1 MQRSSIIA
9 TVIAAGGVLI
19 AGSVASVAVIN
30 AASSSQ
36 SDSETIQLVAA
47 GSTSAPSAQATAAAP
62 SQAASAAAALPTMEA
77 SALPEL
83 PTVEQ
88 PAEQAAVVQAAPA
101 TSTKAASKPAAS
113 QKSRD
118 DSTPS
123 PSAES
128 VAAVSVEQARSI
140 VLKQGDG
147 TGVVSTSKQSHQGY
161 STWAVR
167 IARANGE
174 ELTGYV
180 DRVSG
185 VVVDWSVNKE
195 ATPVAQPTPSASE
208 DDDREDDSD
217 SEDSDSEDS
226 DSEDDHSGSDDH
238 DEDDD

>member
-36 SDSETIQLVAA
+36 PDSETIQLVAA
-47 GSTSAPSAQATAAAP
+47 GSTATPSPEAAPNGP
-62 SQAASAAAALPTMEA
+62 SQAASPAAALPTIEA
-77 SALPEL
+77 STLPDL
-83 PTVEQ
+83 PTVDQ
-88 PAEQAAVVQAAPA
+88 PTGQVAAVQAAPS
-101 TSTKAASKPAAS
+101 TSGKTASRPAASKES
-113 QKSRD
+113 GD
-118 DSTPS
+118 DSKSS
-123 PSAES
+123 PSAEP
-128 VAAVSVEQARSI
+128 AATVSADQARSI

-147 TGVVSTSKQSHQGY
+147 VTVVSTSKGSHQGY

-180 DRVSG
+180 DRASG

-195 ATPVAQPTPSASE
+195 ATPAAQPTPSASE
-208 DDDREDDSD
+208 DDDSDSSDDSDDSVDDSGSDDD
-217 SEDSDSEDS
+217 SEDS
-226 DSEDDHSGSDDH
+226 GH

>member
-36 SDSETIQLVAA
+36 PDSETIQLVAA
-47 GSTSAPSAQATAAAP
+47 GSTATPTPEAAPTTP
-62 SQAASAAAALPTMEA
+62 SQAASPAALPTIEA
-77 SALPEL
+77 SALPDL
-83 PTVEQ
+83 PTVDQ
-88 PAEQAAVVQAAPA
+88 PAGRSPPSRPRRPRPA
-101 TSTKAASKPAAS
+101 RPPASPPPRRSPMTTRSRRRSAEPAA
-113 QKSRD
+113 
-118 DSTPS
+118 TV
-123 PSAES
+123 SAG
-128 VAAVSVEQARSI
+128 QARSI

-147 TGVVSTSKQSHQGY
+147 VTVVSTSKDSHQGY

-180 DRVSG
+180 DRASG

-195 ATPVAQPTPSASE
+195 ATPAAQPTPSASE
-208 DDDREDDSD
+208 DDTQREDHSSEDDST
-217 SEDSDSEDS
+217 EDHEDES
-226 DSEDDHSGSDDH
+226 H

>member
-36 SDSETIQLVAA
+36 PDSETIQLVAA
-47 GSTSAPSAQATAAAP
+47 GSTATPSPEAAAATP
-62 SQAASAAAALPTMEA
+62 SQAASPAAALPTIEA
-77 SALPEL
+77 SALPDL
-83 PTVEQ
+83 PSVDQ
-88 PAEQAAVVQAAPA
+88 PAEQVAAVQAAPA
-101 TSTKAASKPAAS
+101 TSGKAASKPTAS
-113 QKSRD
+113 KESGD

-123 PSAES
+123 AAAEPAATVSAG
-128 VAAVSVEQARSI
+128 QARSI

-147 TGVVSTSKQSHQGY
+147 VAVVSTSKDSHQGY

-167 IARANGE
+167 VTRANGE

-180 DRVSG
+180 DRASG

-195 ATPVAQPTPSASE
+195 ATPAVQSTPSASS
-208 DDDREDDSD
+208 DDDSD
-217 SEDSDSEDS
+217 SSDDS
-226 DSEDDHSGSDDH
+226 SGSDH